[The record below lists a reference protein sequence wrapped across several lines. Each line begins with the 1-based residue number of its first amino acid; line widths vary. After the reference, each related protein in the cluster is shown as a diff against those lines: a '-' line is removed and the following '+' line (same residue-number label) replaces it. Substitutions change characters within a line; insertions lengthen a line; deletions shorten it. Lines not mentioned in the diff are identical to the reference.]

1 MNYIAYYRVSTTK
14 QGQSGLGLEAQQHTV
29 SEFLHSV
36 SGELIDSFTEVASGR
51 KDERKQLIAALRKCK
66 LTGSTL
72 VIAKLDRLSRNRS
85 FLMALEESAVNF
97 ICCDMP
103 EANRLTI
110 GLMACIADY
119 EAQLISERTK
129 AALQAAKRRGAKL
142 GNPNLAEVRNTDTT
156 AATKKLQDNA
166 NKYAT
171 DVFEI
176 ITAIEADH
184 GELSTRKVAGHLN
197 EAGYKTS
204 RNKPFSAMAVSR
216 IKARMAA

>member
-1 MNYIAYYRVSTTK
+1 MNYIAYYRVSTAK
-14 QGQSGLGLEAQQHTV
+14 QGQSGLGLEAQVHTV
-29 SEFLHSV
+29 GEFLHSV
-36 SGELIDSFTEVASGR
+36 TGELIDSFTEVASGR
-51 KDERKQLIAALRKCK
+51 KNEREQLMAALRKCK
-66 LTGSTL
+66 LTGATL

-129 AALQAAKRRGAKL
+129 AALQAAKRRGVKL
-142 GNPNLAEVRNTDTT
+142 GNPNLADVRNSDTS
-156 AATKKLQDNA
+156 AASKQLAANA
-166 NKYAT
+166 DKYAA
-171 DVFEI
+171 DVYEI
-176 ITAIEADH
+176 IREIEAEH
-184 GELSTRKVAGHLN
+184 GELSTRKLAGQLN

-204 RNKPFSAMAVSR
+204 RNKPFSSMAVSR
-216 IKARMAA
+216 IKSRMAA